1 MSILIVDDEP
11 ERLSALQTV
20 LTGVRRWNV
29 AAANSVPDALRLLGA
44 GGVHLVLTDLMAPR
58 LSGLDLCEQ
67 IQHRPELRHIPIVVL
82 LGADDR
88 EHLGTMYRAGACDYI
103 TKPLHLDEL
112 LARMQAVL
120 RSREKTEQRS
130 ARERMLVAA
139 NRKLEATNRELLRL
153 ATVDPV
159 TGVANRRSFDR
170 TMDRVWRSCRR
181 HRLEV
186 ALLMIDVDFFKAY
199 NDRLGHPAGDKCL
212 KQVAHGLATG
222 LMRPDDFL
230 ARYGGEEFA
239 VILPQ
244 TGLDG
249 ACVVAERL
257 NESIRKLGIVHPA
270 SPAGNYVSISQGV
283 ACQIPEGPSNSA
295 FLITMADQALYEA
308 KRSGRNRVAVS
319 AEAPRVSLSDFA
331 PEQSHNRTHD
341 SAKLSLVRPKS

>member
-20 LTGVRRWNV
+20 LTETRRWNV
-29 AAANSVPDALRLLGA
+29 AAANSVLDALRVLGA
-44 GGVHLVLTDLMAPR
+44 GGIHLVLTDLMAPR

-67 IQHRPELRHIPIVVL
+67 IQQRPELRHIPIVVL
-82 LGADDR
+82 LGAGDR

-139 NRKLEATNRELLRL
+139 NRKLETANRELLRL

-181 HRLEV
+181 RRQEV

-199 NDRLGHPAGDKCL
+199 NDQLGHPAGDKCL
-212 KQVAHGLATG
+212 KQVARGLATG

-257 NESIRKLGIVHPA
+257 NESIRKLSIAHPA
-270 SPAGNYVSISQGV
+270 SPAGDYVSISQGV
-283 ACQIPEGPSNSA
+283 SCQIPEGPSNSA

-319 AEAPRVSLSDFA
+319 TEALRVSLSDFA

-341 SAKLSLVRPKS
+341 SANPVLVRPKP